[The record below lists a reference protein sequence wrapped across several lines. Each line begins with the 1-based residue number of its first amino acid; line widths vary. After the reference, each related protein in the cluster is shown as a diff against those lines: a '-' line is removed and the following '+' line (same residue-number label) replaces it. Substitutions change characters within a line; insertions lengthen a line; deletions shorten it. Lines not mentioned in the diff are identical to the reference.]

1 MSDLHDQR
9 MARFR
14 EEGLYLVTSQSLSG
28 GRTTPQIVAAALAV
42 GVGLIQLREKEMPNR
57 EFRALAAEIRAMT
70 ADAGALL
77 IVNDDVDTALEV
89 GADGA
94 HLGLDDA
101 PIAET
106 RGRAPDLILGASTH
120 SVEEACKAQDE
131 GASYIN
137 IGPLFETRTKAWGDA
152 LLGLEG
158 LREIAAVAR
167 VPFTVM
173 GGIKRHHVPSLL
185 SNGVTTIAVVTA
197 ITAADDPGAAARRFL
212 SAMTEAD

>member
-152 LLGLEG
+152 FLGLEG

>member
-120 SVEEACKAQDE
+120 SVEEACKAQDA

-152 LLGLEG
+152 FLGFEG

>member
-152 LLGLEG
+152 FLGFEG